1 MEYWFIWALTVNISH
16 EQTHHLTNKTQNT
29 PIVTFKNNQVLY
41 RTILDRWRPRLAVY
55 SQNTAINIGK
65 DYIMK
70 HINTIY
76 T

>member
-1 MEYWFIWALTVNISH
+1 MIEYWFIWAFTVNISH
-16 EQTHHLTNKTQNT
+16 KQTHHQTNKTQNT

-65 DYIMK
+65 DYIMN
-70 HINTIY
+70 I
-76 T
+76 